1 MEPKAERKIQTRRFG
16 AALGCPSPSPHSAA
30 APLREEVVEEEA
42 EVGEEE
48 GEVAEE
54 DHVKE

>member
-30 APLREEVVEEEA
+30 APLREEVGEEE
-42 EVGEEE
+42 GEEE

-54 DHVKE
+54 DRVKE